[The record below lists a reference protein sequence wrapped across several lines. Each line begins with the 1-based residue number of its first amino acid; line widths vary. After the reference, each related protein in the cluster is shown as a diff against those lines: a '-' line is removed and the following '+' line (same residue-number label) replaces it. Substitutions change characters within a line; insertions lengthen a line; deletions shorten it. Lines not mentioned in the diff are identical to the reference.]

1 MIERCDMETQAGSH
15 CQRHGLHLTPQ
26 ALSLSH
32 SLNPAMAFSSS
43 ASFCGICTI
52 IMNISSPNALVYSL
66 LTIIHSLN
74 AGLLRAHG
82 GTEASHQEKSML
94 LSHWH
99 TVALKHNVGFCVRAK
114 LCWSGWFKK
123 KRSEKSVFGSRRTSN
138 AHSFLCNRKF
148 DSTVGQNAFKC
159 DN

>member
-26 ALSLSH
+26 ALSLSLSH
-32 SLNPAMAFSSS
+32 SSNGFHSS

-66 LTIIHSLN
+66 LIIIHSLN

-82 GTEASHQEKSML
+82 GTEASH
-94 LSHWH
+94 
-99 TVALKHNVGFCVRAK
+99 
-114 LCWSGWFKK
+114 
-123 KRSEKSVFGSRRTSN
+123 
-138 AHSFLCNRKF
+138 
-148 DSTVGQNAFKC
+148 
-159 DN
+159 